1 MFGLMRNFYRHVK
14 KKRAARSYTV
24 LLLGLDKAGKTTC
37 LAALKGEPTEDAS
50 QTWGFNSEKFEL
62 SKFAVE
68 AYDVGGGKSIRGIW
82 EQYVTCTS
90 LLPRSLS
97 RSPSSLSASD
107 VKNQEARNRRGQ
119 IMGK

>member
-50 QTWGFNSEKFEL
+50 QTWGFNSEKFQL

-82 EQYVTCTS
+82 EQYVPFPLSKLPPLS
-90 LLPRSLS
+90 LFSF
-97 RSPSSLSASD
+97 SPSFALRSEKTRRLSID
-107 VKNQEARNRRGQ
+107 ETK
-119 IMGK
+119 